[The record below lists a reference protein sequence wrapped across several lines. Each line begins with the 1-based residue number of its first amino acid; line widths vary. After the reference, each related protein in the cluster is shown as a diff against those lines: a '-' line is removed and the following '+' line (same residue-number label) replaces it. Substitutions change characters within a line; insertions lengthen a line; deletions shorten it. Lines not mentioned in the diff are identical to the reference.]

1 MVFPITHFTK
11 CLHHNT
17 IQQCKFNVFRL
28 IHYFQNSI
36 FFFENINSARLLE
49 YLPSYNILV
58 KHEKTKEKLESFIL
72 DKWASFPDHLILV
85 VEKLVWCVS

>member
-1 MVFPITHFTK
+1 MLDVSVDTLF
-11 CLHHNT
+11 L
-17 IQQCKFNVFRL
+17 KFH
-28 IHYFQNSI
+28 I
-36 FFFENINSARLLE
+36 FFENINSARLLE

>member
-1 MVFPITHFTK
+1 MLDVSVDTLFS
-11 CLHHNT
+11 
-17 IQQCKFNVFRL
+17 KFH
-28 IHYFQNSI
+28 I
-36 FFFENINSARLLE
+36 FFENINSARLLE